1 MDGRATQSIIL
12 VKKVDMDS
20 MEGDGGA
27 VVGGGGV
34 VEAESVSLC
43 VITSSLVFCNPRR
56 LTK

>member
-1 MDGRATQSIIL
+1 VDGRATQSIIL

-34 VEAESVSLC
+34 DVEAESVSLC
-43 VITSSLVFCNPRR
+43 VITSLVFCNPRR